1 MSTVYPTTESRAVR
15 AVQAGGATESVGG
28 LAVVVLAILAIVG
41 VAPRF
46 LGPIA
51 GIIFGAAFIL
61 EGGVVVARQST
72 AAGASVEE
80 AGGVSLELLAGLA
93 AIVLG
98 VLALI
103 GVAIPV
109 LMGSLVIEGGA
120 AFILSAGL
128 IGSAALAGPPDAVT
142 AASTSAMSAHVL
154 AGLAAIVLGIISF
167 TSPAI
172 NPMLTEVALLVLG
185 GTLALNG
192 TAVSTTMS
200 RLFPRQ
206 G

>member
-1 MSTVYPTTESRAVR
+1 MSTVYTTTEPRRAR
-15 AVQAGGATESVGG
+15 AVQAGSATESVGG
-28 LAVVVLAILAIVG
+28 IAVVVLAILAIVG

-61 EGGVVVARQST
+61 EGGVVVAQQS
-72 AAGASVEE
+72 AAANVEE
-80 AGGVSLELLAGLA
+80 AGGGVSLELVAGLA

-98 VLALI
+98 ILALI
-103 GVAIPV
+103 GVTIPV
-109 LMGSLVIEGGA
+109 LMGALVIEGGA

-128 IGSAALAGPPDAVT
+128 IGGASLANGPGAVT
-142 AASTSAMSAHVL
+142 TASTSAMSAHVL
-154 AGLAAIVLGIISF
+154 AGLAAIVLGIISL

-172 NPMLTEVALLVLG
+172 NPILTEVALLVLG